1 MNNEERVL
9 NWDDEIQESG
19 GNFILLPAGD
29 YNFFVEKF
37 ERARHQGS
45 ANLPACPMALLT
57 LKIDGGEHGQATV
70 VHRLFLHSKTEGFL
84 SNFFEAIG
92 EKKEGE
98 RVKMNWQIVTG
109 AKGRCTLEVN
119 NYIDK
124 KSGEERSNNQIKT
137 FLSYDV
143 FMKNQVGAPQQQQQ
157 YQQQPQYQAPQQ
169 QPQQTYQQP
178 QQQQQQAPFPTG
190 GAPQQGGYTPGQF

>member
-1 MNNEERVL
+1 MTEREL
-9 NWDDEIQESG
+9 QWDDEIEESG
-19 GNFILLPAGD
+19 GNFTLLPAGD
-29 YNFFVEKF
+29 YNFVVEKF

-70 VHRLFLHSKTEGFL
+70 IHRLFLHSKTEGFL
-84 SNFFEAIG
+84 SNFFESIG
-92 EKKEGE
+92 QKKEGE

-119 NYIDK
+119 SYKNK
-124 KSGEERSNNQIKT
+124 EGQERSNNQVKT
-137 FLSYDV
+137 FLSHDV
-143 FMKNQVGAPQQQQQ
+143 YIQNQGGAPQQQ

-178 QQQQQQAPFPTG
+178 QQQQAPFPTG